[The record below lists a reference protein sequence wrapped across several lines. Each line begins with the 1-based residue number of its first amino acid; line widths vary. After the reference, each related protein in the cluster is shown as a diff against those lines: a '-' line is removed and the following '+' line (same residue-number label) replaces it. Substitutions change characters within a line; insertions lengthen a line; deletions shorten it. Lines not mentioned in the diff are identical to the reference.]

1 MIRLFGTLIAGML
14 LSATTAHADWQPLLD
29 PAELAEVMEDEPIIL
44 DIRGPGAYAEG
55 HIETAVSVPYN
66 AWRGPE
72 DNPGALISDEKLT
85 AILSE
90 AGVEPDVPVVI
101 TYAGKGTLDFG
112 SAARVYWTLK
122 SAGVEEIAILN
133 GGLAAWK
140 AAGMELTTE
149 AGANFASDYT
159 YSFSEDWRIDRA
171 GIRDVLDGT
180 AGAQLVDARP
190 EAFFTGAKKHDAAA
204 WTGTL
209 SGAVNMVHEAW
220 FGGPVLSADKDT
232 VLAALAKAGVDPA
245 AGDIVSFC
253 NTGHWAATNWFVLSE
268 IAGIEGVRLYPES
281 MVGWTQ
287 NAERVAA
294 IAQ

>member
-1 MIRLFGTLIAGML
+1 MIRLVSTAIAGL
-14 LSATTAHADWQPLLD
+14 VLSASAAFADWKPLVA
-29 PAELAEVMEDEPIIL
+29 PADLAEMLDEEPVVL
-44 DIRGPGAYAEG
+44 DIRSPGAYAEG

-85 AILSE
+85 AILTE
-90 AGVEPDVPVVI
+90 AGVEPDVPVII

-133 GGLAAWK
+133 GGLNAWT
-140 AAGMELTTE
+140 AAGLELTTE
-149 AGANFASDYT
+149 AGGNFASDVT
-159 YSFSEDWRIDRA
+159 YSFAETWLIDRE
-171 GIRDVLDGT
+171 GVRDVLDGT
-180 AGAQLVDARP
+180 ATAQLVDARP
-190 EAFFTGAKKHDAAA
+190 EAFFTGVKKHDAAA
-204 WTGTL
+204 WPGTL
-209 SGAVNMVHEAW
+209 SGALNIVHETW
-220 FGGPVLSADKDT
+220 FGGPVLAATKSDM
-232 VLAALAKAGVDPA
+232 LAALKEAGVDPT

-287 NAERVAA
+287 NAERVAGLV
-294 IAQ
+294 Q